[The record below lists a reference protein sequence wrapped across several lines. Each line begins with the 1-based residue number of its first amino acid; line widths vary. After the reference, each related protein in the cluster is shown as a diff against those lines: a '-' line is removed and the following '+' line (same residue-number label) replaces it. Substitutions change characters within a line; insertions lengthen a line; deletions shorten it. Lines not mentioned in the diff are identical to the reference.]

1 MRPNNRN
8 IPDMPAP
15 EARTPMTAAAGRIG
29 GSITTPRRLAPAPA
43 ILGNERGV
51 ALVMALVLGLV
62 GMLIITAILYMVGTG
77 TWLSGSQKR
86 YQAALDAAQGG
97 MTFFVREIVQRC
109 IGGESLNALGSANAN
124 YNGLLTTGAVSD
136 TEFKRKLTT
145 TGVAGVDVGYPTTTP
160 DATLTF
166 AFQSPT
172 PNMTVNTTIVGTSIG
187 NSGASANLLVGG
199 GVVSNNSGTITPQH
213 IPYLFRTDVQGQSAV
228 SSREKANLS
237 GIYAY

>member
-8 IPDMPAP
+8 IPDIP
-15 EARTPMTAAAGRIG
+15 TPKE
-29 GSITTPRRLAPAPA
+29 STPRPIAARRLGRSIRTARRLTPAPA

-109 IGGESLNALGSANAN
+109 IGGEALDALSSNN
-124 YNGLLTTGAVSD
+124 YNGLLAPGSAMD
-136 TEFKRKLTT
+136 FKTKLTM
-145 TGVAGVDVGYPTTTP
+145 TGVATLDAGYPVTPP

-166 AFQSPT
+166 TFTAPT
-172 PNMTVNTTIVGTSIG
+172 PNMTVEATVSGTNLG

-213 IPYLFRTDVQGQSAV
+213 VPYLFRTDVQGQSAV